1 MDEYLRRYLGF
12 MGPGVAE
19 KLAPTATTTS
29 GRALKDAARMI
40 EDLGA
45 DELILAPTTSDP
57 DELHRVADL
66 LG

>member
-1 MDEYLRRYLGF
+1 
-12 MGPGVAE
+12 
-19 KLAPTATTTS
+19 
-29 GRALKDAARMI
+29 MI

-57 DELHRVADL
+57 DEVHRVADI